1 MSLKVIKNLWPVYQD
16 VNGELS
22 IDENV
27 ARALEEIIGGG
38 RRSELALKC
47 VENYLRF
54 LGNRYANTANKNM
67 CLDIDG
73 LAGILVALSMAQNEK
88 QPDLSLTH
96 IGMTYV
102 RIMHFLGKDNLL
114 KETVDICRNIPSPSV
129 MLGLLHLVRS
139 CSISDGLYGKIDDLA
154 RQPVIMTGNS
164 QKEVVMKSAI
174 AEYRRGSVPVTDLD
188 KAEDMGASHP
198 QAVLA
203 GDVKT
208 AVMWMM
214 RDPYGRLGKYDFDW
228 DKLPETRDAIRERF
242 PFALPPRYDLDTR
255 TAEDILGGL
264 MKIWSFP
271 RYRVVMDPYIIEVAL
286 KAVTRLMDTG
296 VPNKEVAYITLA
308 KFLSFCLFMKDGAG
322 FARRIL
328 RHLPKGFGTQVVLY
342 TYKTCSNELA
352 VLLPLLYRSNVMLKL
367 TIQPVDLL
375 RT

>member
-1 MSLKVIKNLWPVYQD
+1 
-16 VNGELS
+16 
-22 IDENV
+22 
-27 ARALEEIIGGG
+27 
-38 RRSELALKC
+38 
-47 VENYLRF
+47 
-54 LGNRYANTANKNM
+54 
-67 CLDIDG
+67 
-73 LAGILVALSMAQNEK
+73 
-88 QPDLSLTH
+88 
-96 IGMTYV
+96 
-102 RIMHFLGKDNLL
+102 
-114 KETVDICRNIPSPSV
+114 
-129 MLGLLHLVRS
+129 
-139 CSISDGLYGKIDDLA
+139 
-154 RQPVIMTGNS
+154 MTGNS
-164 QKEVVMKSAI
+164 QKDVVMKSAI
-174 AEYRRGSVPVTDLD
+174 AEYRRNMPAVTDLD

-228 DKLPETRDAIRERF
+228 DRLPETRDAIRERF

-255 TAEDILGGL
+255 TADGILSGL
-264 MKIWSFP
+264 VKIWSFP

-286 KAVTRLMDTG
+286 NAVTRLMDMG

-342 TYKTCSNELA
+342 AYKTCPNELA
-352 VLLPLLYRSNVMLKL
+352 VLSSLLYRSKVMMNL

-375 RT
+375 RF